1 MMPCPVSWNI
11 ISMSLRHAFRK
22 KLCRLYGG
30 WIPLSKP
37 PAGFVNLSSKQLS
50 DDQKDFLS
58 LGINQKVAP
67 KYDQIHKKAELEL
80 LYQDVISLRDQRKI
94 NVNPDIKEQLMS
106 ESTKN
111 RSRPGRRSLSPRLL
125 RAAKELKDDP
135 DIQIRK
141 ADKSNTYVL
150 LDKSEY
156 LSKMDDILAD
166 DSKFTPISRNPID
179 ELKRSANN
187 LIEAA
192 NKATGANTFSRIVGE
207 FQPGYMYGNVK
218 THKLGNPLRPII
230 SQIPLPTYNLAKQL
244 NSILISYVPDTY
256 SLKSP
261 SEFVDLIRTR
271 KPNGMLASLD
281 VSNLF
286 TNVPVEQTITVLC
299 DMAYRNPTLAP
310 PVVPER
316 VMTAMLRL
324 CTSKAPFRSPRG
336 ALFYQTDGV
345 AMGSPLGVLFAQA
358 YMGWVENKVL
368 AHNPP
373 QMYCRYIDD
382 IITEVRD
389 RNSLQVLKS
398 RLERESCLKFTVE
411 ESVENKINFLDVS
424 INASGDSF
432 ITSVYRKPTDSGN
445 CLSAR
450 SDCPERY
457 KKSVVTAYVRRALTH
472 CSSWPLVTKE
482 LQHIKQMLSNNHYSA
497 SMVDSQIRHTLEQ
510 YMQTIPTPNAS
521 NGTTHTLYYKNIMNP
536 GWKTDE
542 KVLHKIIKN
551 NCIPTSDQDSIKLN
565 IYYRTPTTAN
575 MIMSNNP
582 NRDHTTLRQA
592 NIVYFYKCN
601 KGDCA
606 LLPRSG
612 YVGLT
617 TTSLSRRIT
626 MHLQAGGPRTH
637 NDRHHDSPL
646 TRKDMTD
653 NTRILAT
660 ACDRRRLPVLEA
672 VFIREL
678 GPCINLQVNARGT
691 LQLYDGPL
699 LTNV

>member
-1 MMPCPVSWNI
+1 
-11 ISMSLRHAFRK
+11 
-22 KLCRLYGG
+22 
-30 WIPLSKP
+30 
-37 PAGFVNLSSKQLS
+37 
-50 DDQKDFLS
+50 
-58 LGINQKVAP
+58 
-67 KYDQIHKKAELEL
+67 
-80 LYQDVISLRDQRKI
+80 
-94 NVNPDIKEQLMS
+94 MS

-179 ELKRSANN
+179 ELKRSAN

-207 FQPGYMYGNVK
+207 FQPGYMYGSVK

-286 TNVPVEQTITVLC
+286 TNVPVEQTIIVLC
-299 DMAYRNPTLAP
+299 DMAYRNLTLAP

-373 QMYCRYIDD
+373 
-382 IITEVRD
+382 
-389 RNSLQVLKS
+389 
-398 RLERESCLKFTVE
+398 
-411 ESVENKINFLDVS
+411 
-424 INASGDSF
+424 
-432 ITSVYRKPTDSGN
+432 
-445 CLSAR
+445 
-450 SDCPERY
+450 
-457 KKSVVTAYVRRALTH
+457 
-472 CSSWPLVTKE
+472 
-482 LQHIKQMLSNNHYSA
+482 
-497 SMVDSQIRHTLEQ
+497 
-510 YMQTIPTPNAS
+510 
-521 NGTTHTLYYKNIMNP
+521 
-536 GWKTDE
+536 
-542 KVLHKIIKN
+542 
-551 NCIPTSDQDSIKLN
+551 
-565 IYYRTPTTAN
+565 
-575 MIMSNNP
+575 
-582 NRDHTTLRQA
+582 
-592 NIVYFYKCN
+592 
-601 KGDCA
+601 
-606 LLPRSG
+606 
-612 YVGLT
+612 
-617 TTSLSRRIT
+617 
-626 MHLQAGGPRTH
+626 
-637 NDRHHDSPL
+637 
-646 TRKDMTD
+646 
-653 NTRILAT
+653 
-660 ACDRRRLPVLEA
+660 
-672 VFIREL
+672 
-678 GPCINLQVNARGT
+678 
-691 LQLYDGPL
+691 
-699 LTNV
+699 

>member
-50 DDQKDFLS
+50 DDQKNFLS

-135 DIQIRK
+135 NIQIRK

-310 PVVPER
+310 PVVPES

-324 CTSKAPFRSPRG
+324 CMYKQGTLPIAPWRPILPNGWRR
-336 ALFYQTDGV
+336 DG
-345 AMGSPLGVLFAQA
+345 
-358 YMGWVENKVL
+358 
-368 AHNPP
+368 
-373 QMYCRYIDD
+373 
-382 IITEVRD
+382 
-389 RNSLQVLKS
+389 
-398 RLERESCLKFTVE
+398 
-411 ESVENKINFLDVS
+411 
-424 INASGDSF
+424 
-432 ITSVYRKPTDSGN
+432 
-445 CLSAR
+445 
-450 SDCPERY
+450 
-457 KKSVVTAYVRRALTH
+457 
-472 CSSWPLVTKE
+472 
-482 LQHIKQMLSNNHYSA
+482 
-497 SMVDSQIRHTLEQ
+497 
-510 YMQTIPTPNAS
+510 
-521 NGTTHTLYYKNIMNP
+521 
-536 GWKTDE
+536 
-542 KVLHKIIKN
+542 
-551 NCIPTSDQDSIKLN
+551 
-565 IYYRTPTTAN
+565 
-575 MIMSNNP
+575 
-582 NRDHTTLRQA
+582 
-592 NIVYFYKCN
+592 
-601 KGDCA
+601 
-606 LLPRSG
+606 
-612 YVGLT
+612 
-617 TTSLSRRIT
+617 
-626 MHLQAGGPRTH
+626 
-637 NDRHHDSPL
+637 
-646 TRKDMTD
+646 
-653 NTRILAT
+653 
-660 ACDRRRLPVLEA
+660 LPVRSSICASVHGMGGE
-672 VFIREL
+672 
-678 GPCINLQVNARGT
+678 
-691 LQLYDGPL
+691 
-699 LTNV
+699 